1 MGHHDR
7 LKLSVLSLAICL
19 ALVLQVS
26 GQG

>member
-1 MGHHDR
+1 MGHYDR
-7 LKLSVLSLAICL
+7 LKLGVLSLAICL